1 MAELTAGPFPERPV
15 AHPLGFASRRD
26 GLPRAPAAPA
36 GGLHNATL
44 ADWIAVVAG
53 ALGALMATLD
63 ISITNS
69 ALPQIQGEIGATGTE
84 GTWIST
90 GYLMSEIVMIPLTA
104 WLTRVFGLRYSCW
117 ATRSSSRC
125 SRSCAGFRTACR
137 R

>member
-1 MAELTAGPFPERPV
+1 MPMAERTA
-15 AHPLGFASRRD
+15 
-26 GLPRAPAAPA
+26 APAPRLPAAAGAPA
-36 GGLHNATL
+36 GGLHDATL

-90 GYLMSEIVMIPLTA
+90 GYLMTENIVNRMVLLNRNERSPK
-104 WLTRVFGLRYSCW
+104 TRVSHAASGIITISDMR
-117 ATRSSSRC
+117 
-125 SRSCAGFRTACR
+125 
-137 R
+137 